1 MVVYIYMESER
12 IWILLAKKKTGEA
25 TADELFELE
34 QLMSAEN
41 KGYSNELIE
50 KIWEAPFHSLP
61 EMKLSV
67 TVWQRVSDKINKPSF
82 KVVHLYKK
90 WMAAAAMIGL
100 MAAFAYF
107 FTTRKIHTAS
117 SISQER
123 ITTAPASRSKIKLP
137 DGTEVWLNSNSQLL
151 YDSANFFKQKRE
163 VVLSGEAFFDVVKNE
178 KVPFIIHAANVN
190 ITVRGTAFNVKAYPS
205 QKNVET
211 TLLRGL
217 IEITTRQEPDRKI
230 MVKPNEKIIIPA
242 AIETGK
248 IADKQD
254 NSFLYT
260 ISKLKKDEHN
270 AVAETVW
277 MNSKLEFNNESFEE
291 LSPKLESWF
300 SVEIHINDTIV
311 KQKRFSGLITK
322 ETLIQTLQA
331 LQLSYRFAYTIKGT
345 DVWINKK

>member
-1 MVVYIYMESER
+1 MVVYIYMENER
-12 IWILLAKKKTGEA
+12 IWILLAKKKNGEA

-34 QLMSAEN
+34 NLMSAEN

-50 KIWEAPFHSLP
+50 KIWEAPLHSLP
-61 EMKLSV
+61 EMKLNEI
-67 TVWQRVSDKINKPSF
+67 VWQNVSDKINKPSF
-82 KVVHLYKK
+82 KVAHLYKK
-90 WMAAAAMIGL
+90 WMAAAVMIGL
-100 MAAFAYF
+100 IAAFAYF
-107 FTTRKIHTAS
+107 FTSQNIHPVS
-117 SISQER
+117 SLSQQK

-151 YDSANFFKQKRE
+151 YDSLNFSKQKRE

-178 KVPFIIHAANVN
+178 KIPFVIHAGNVN
-190 ITVRGTAFNVKAYPS
+190 ITVKGTAFNVKAYPS
-205 QKNVET
+205 QKNIET

-217 IEITTRQEPDRKI
+217 IEITTKQEPDRKI

-242 AIETGK
+242 EIETGK

-254 NSFLYT
+254 NNFLYT

-277 MNSKLEFNNESFEE
+277 MNSKLGFNNESFEE

-300 SVEIHINDTIV
+300 SVEIHINDTTL
-311 KQKRFSGLITK
+311 KQRRFSGLIEK
-322 ETLIQTLQA
+322 ETLTQTLQA
-331 LQLSYRFAYTIKGT
+331 LQLSYPFTYTIKGT

>member
-1 MVVYIYMESER
+1 MENER
-12 IWILLAKKKTGEA
+12 MWILLAKKKNGEA

-34 QLMSAEN
+34 KLMLAEN

-50 KIWEAPFHSLP
+50 KIWEAPLHSLP
-61 EMKLSV
+61 EMKLSD
-67 TVWQRVSDKINKPSF
+67 TVWQTISETIKKPSF
-82 KVVHLYKK
+82 KVAHLYKK
-90 WMAAAAMIGL
+90 WMAAAVIIGVL
-100 MAAFAYF
+100 AAFAYF
-107 FTTRKIHTAS
+107 FTTRKIHPAS
-117 SISQER
+117 SSLSQR
-123 ITTAPASRSKIKLP
+123 ITTTPSSRSTIKLP

-151 YDSANFFKQKRE
+151 YNSANFSKQKRE

-190 ITVRGTAFNVKAYPS
+190 ITVKGTAFNVKAYPS

-242 AIETGK
+242 VIETGK
-248 IADKQD
+248 SADKQD
-254 NSFLYT
+254 NNFLYT
-260 ISKLKKDEHN
+260 ISKLKKDERN
-270 AVAETVW
+270 IVAETAW
-277 MNSKLEFNNESFEE
+277 MSSKLEFNNESFEE

-300 SVEIHINDTIV
+300 SVEIHINDTTLQ
-311 KQKRFSGLITK
+311 QKRFSGLITK